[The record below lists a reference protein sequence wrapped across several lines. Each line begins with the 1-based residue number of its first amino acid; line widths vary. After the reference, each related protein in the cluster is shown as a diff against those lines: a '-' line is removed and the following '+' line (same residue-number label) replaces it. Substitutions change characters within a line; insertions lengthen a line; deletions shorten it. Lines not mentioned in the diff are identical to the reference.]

1 MMTNKTLRGYS
12 YDLIQRI
19 KAADQTLPTVRLGL
33 MCVEKNISVDE
44 VAEATGTTRQ
54 TVYSWFT
61 GKYKPRHVQLKKI
74 EQLLAEYS
82 ALPL

>member
-1 MMTNKTLRGYS
+1 MTNNANRGYS

-19 KAADQTLPTVRLGL
+19 KASDQTLPTVKLGL
-33 MCVEKNISVDE
+33 MCVEKNIAIDE
-44 VAEATGTTRQ
+44 VAEAMGTTRQ

-61 GKYKPRHVQLKKI
+61 GKYKPRHIQLKKI